1 MGQLDLKAEVSDVL
15 LLNDEENVAARP
27 DEEPA
32 GMIKIAMSFPR
43 WRKIFPKL
51 GFSGSFVVEIYEIQ
65 FLGVITSKEEVW
77 AR

>member
-1 MGQLDLKAEVSDVL
+1 MMDRKQSLFAFTVREK
-15 LLNDEENVAARP
+15 VAARP
-27 DEEPA
+27 DE
-32 GMIKIAMSFPR
+32 GLVRMIKIVMSLPR

>member
-1 MGQLDLKAEVSDVL
+1 MMDRKQSLFAFSVREK
-15 LLNDEENVAARP
+15 VAARL
-27 DEEPA
+27 DE
-32 GMIKIAMSFPR
+32 GLVRMIKIVMSLPR